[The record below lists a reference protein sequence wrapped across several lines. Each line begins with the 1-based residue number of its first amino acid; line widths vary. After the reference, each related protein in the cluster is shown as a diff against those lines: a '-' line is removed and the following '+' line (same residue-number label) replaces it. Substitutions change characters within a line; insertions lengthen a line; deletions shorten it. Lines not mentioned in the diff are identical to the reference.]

1 MEEDKWGF
9 EVGEEAV
16 LQSPNTSLQL
26 LSPNETR
33 NRRMAKLLALV
44 LVLVLAG
51 VLPLLI
57 TILLGSQRHAPPGS
71 QPTTPPDLSV
81 NKLETSRHQNLVNPA
96 AMLTAPVG
104 NNTNGQYLQWAHDIG
119 NAYCHGGFR
128 YSNGD
133 LVVPRDGLYSVYLQ
147 ITYSGLVCPVY
158 KKLMNKVLHSS
169 EEYRNDMTLLS
180 SIHTMSCSEDV
191 WSKSLYTAGF
201 FFLKAKDKLRV
212 MSSHP
217 DYITKAEYEVFFG
230 AVLFPH

>member
-1 MEEDKWGF
+1 MCVSLSYAYLSFFFINHTLYGAYHKKKVLCLNYLHMTLQ
-9 EVGEEAV
+9 EVIHFY
-16 LQSPNTSLQL
+16 LSLKLAINYRQV
-26 LSPNETR
+26 ETWVTFSFY
-33 NRRMAKLLALV
+33 LFFSSL
-44 LVLVLAG
+44 
-51 VLPLLI
+51 
-57 TILLGSQRHAPPGS
+57 
-71 QPTTPPDLSV
+71 
-81 NKLETSRHQNLVNPA
+81 
-96 AMLTAPVG
+96 APVG

-119 NAYCHGGFR
+119 NAYCHGGFS

-147 ITYSGLVCPVY
+147 ITYSGLVCPVH

>member
-57 TILLGSQRHAPPGS
+57 TILLGSQRHAPPGNF
-71 QPTTPPDLSV
+71 PPRA
-81 NKLETSRHQNLVNPA
+81 TSRNMSNLSFFFSSSS
-96 AMLTAPVG
+96 LAPVG
-104 NNTNGQYLQWAHDIG
+104 DNTNGQYLQWAHDIG
-119 NAYCHGGFR
+119 NAYCHGGFS

-147 ITYSGLVCPVY
+147 ITYSGLVCPVH

>member
-1 MEEDKWGF
+1 MELIIKKKVLCLNYLHMTLQ
-9 EVGEEAV
+9 EVIHFY
-16 LQSPNTSLQL
+16 LSLKLAINYRQV
-26 LSPNETR
+26 ETWVT
-33 NRRMAKLLALV
+33 LV
-44 LVLVLAG
+44 FIFFFSSL
-51 VLPLLI
+51 
-57 TILLGSQRHAPPGS
+57 
-71 QPTTPPDLSV
+71 
-81 NKLETSRHQNLVNPA
+81 
-96 AMLTAPVG
+96 APVG

-119 NAYCHGGFR
+119 NAYCHGGFS

-147 ITYSGLVCPVY
+147 ITYSGLVCPVH

>member
-1 MEEDKWGF
+1 MTLQ
-9 EVGEEAV
+9 EVIHFY
-16 LQSPNTSLQL
+16 LSLKLAINYRQV
-26 LSPNETR
+26 ETWVT
-33 NRRMAKLLALV
+33 LV
-44 LVLVLAG
+44 FIFYFSSL
-51 VLPLLI
+51 
-57 TILLGSQRHAPPGS
+57 
-71 QPTTPPDLSV
+71 
-81 NKLETSRHQNLVNPA
+81 
-96 AMLTAPVG
+96 APVG

-119 NAYCHGGFR
+119 NAYCHGGFS

-147 ITYSGLVCPVY
+147 ITYSGLVCPVH

>member
-57 TILLGSQRHAPPGS
+57 TILLRSQRHAPPGS
-71 QPTTPPDLSV
+71 QVTYT
-81 NKLETSRHQNLVNPA
+81 RHTLKIFP
-96 AMLTAPVG
+96 PVG

-119 NAYCHGGFR
+119 NAYCHGGFS

-147 ITYSGLVCPVY
+147 ITYSGLVCPVH

-230 AVLFPH
+230 AFAL

>member
-1 MEEDKWGF
+1 MCVSLSYAYLSFFFINHTLYGAYHKKKKVLCLNYLHMTLQ
-9 EVGEEAV
+9 EVIHFY
-16 LQSPNTSLQL
+16 LSLKLAINYRQV
-26 LSPNETR
+26 ETWVT
-33 NRRMAKLLALV
+33 LV
-44 LVLVLAG
+44 FIFFFSSL
-51 VLPLLI
+51 
-57 TILLGSQRHAPPGS
+57 
-71 QPTTPPDLSV
+71 
-81 NKLETSRHQNLVNPA
+81 
-96 AMLTAPVG
+96 APVG

-119 NAYCHGGFR
+119 NAYCHGGFS

-147 ITYSGLVCPVY
+147 ITYSGLVCPVH

>member
-33 NRRMAKLLALV
+33 NRRMAKVLALV

-119 NAYCHGGFR
+119 NAYCHGGFS

-147 ITYSGLVCPVY
+147 ITYSGLVCPVH

>member
-1 MEEDKWGF
+1 MLERLYLSAGLGMPWCSPAQAGGDGQ
-9 EVGEEAV
+9 GEE
-16 LQSPNTSLQL
+16 
-26 LSPNETR
+26 
-33 NRRMAKLLALV
+33 
-44 LVLVLAG
+44 G
-51 VLPLLI
+51 
-57 TILLGSQRHAPPGS
+57 LGFSAEAAAPMN
-71 QPTTPPDLSV
+71 QPCISGEKINV
-81 NKLETSRHQNLVNPA
+81 AS
-96 AMLTAPVG
+96 PVG

-119 NAYCHGGFR
+119 NAYCHGGFS

-147 ITYSGLVCPVY
+147 ITYSGLVCPVH

-230 AVLFPH
+230 AFAL